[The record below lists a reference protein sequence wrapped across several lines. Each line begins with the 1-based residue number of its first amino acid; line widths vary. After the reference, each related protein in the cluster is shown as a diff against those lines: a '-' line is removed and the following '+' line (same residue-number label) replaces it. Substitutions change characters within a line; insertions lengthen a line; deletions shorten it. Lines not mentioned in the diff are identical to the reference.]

1 MPLPIWKLMK
11 RDTKTI
17 KTPNGYEVE
26 IKTWLT
32 GRERQAINNI
42 LLDKSEIDTKDGG
55 KIKMSNE
62 VMVRWQNESI
72 KQYVESIKDV
82 DGKNIDGEIIDTLLD
97 LRENDYTFV
106 LEEINK
112 LSQEEI
118 DKVKK

>member
-1 MPLPIWKLMK
+1 MPLPIWKFMK

-97 LRENDYTFV
+97 LRENDFSFV

-112 LSQEEI
+112 LSQDEI

>member
-1 MPLPIWKLMK
+1 MK

-97 LRENDYTFV
+97 LRENDFSFV

-112 LSQEEI
+112 LSQDEI